1 MTTSFFRFF
10 LGLSLLLGLPLGA
23 FAADDGFKA
32 KTADRYPGKQSQGDL
47 IAAVKPF
54 YSEKDQKRAFGKA
67 RPYKHGVMPLLLV
80 LTNTGLHPY
89 DLKNLK
95 VRFITADREGLEP
108 IGGED
113 LAYFNPKGHQPRQR
127 NIPGIPAGIPGLSR
141 ARVKKGPLARF
152 EITDREFRAPV
163 LTPESTAGGFFYY
176 WTGTEEPLAGASAY
190 ISGIVDLTTG
200 RELFYFEIPLDRY
213 R

>member
-1 MTTSFFRFF
+1 MATLPGR
-10 LGLSLLLGLPLGA
+10 LAAGLFLPLA
-23 FAADDGFKA
+23 VFAADAVFKA
-32 KTADRYPGKQSQGDL
+32 KTADRYAGKQAQGDL

-54 YSEKDQKRAFGKA
+54 HSEKDQRSAFGKT

-80 LTNTGLHPY
+80 LTNSGQHAY

-95 VRFITADREGLEP
+95 VRFITGGREGLEP
-108 IGGED
+108 VSGED
-113 LAYFNPKGHQPRQR
+113 LAYFNPKGHRPRQR
-127 NIPGIPAGIPGLSR
+127 TIPGLPGLSGT
-141 ARVKKGPLARF
+141 RVRKGPLARAA
-152 EITDREFRAPV
+152 ITDREFRAPV
-163 LTPESTAGGFFYY
+163 LTPESTASGFLYY
-176 WTGTEEPLAGASAY
+176 WTGTDDPLAGASAY

>member
-1 MTTSFFRFF
+1 MATSTFRFF
-10 LGLSLLLGLPLGA
+10 LGLALLLGPLPGA
-23 FAADDGFKA
+23 FAADAGFKA

-54 YSEKDQKRAFGKA
+54 YSEKDQKSAFGKV

-95 VRFITADREGLEP
+95 VRFITAGRDGLEP
-108 IGGED
+108 IGGAE
-113 LAYFNPKGHQPRQR
+113 LAYFNPKGHRPRQR
-127 NIPGIPAGIPGLSR
+127 NIPGVPGLSR
-141 ARVKKGPLARF
+141 TRVKKGPLARF

-163 LTPESTAGGFFYY
+163 LTPESTASGFFYY
-176 WTGTEEPLAGASAY
+176 WTGTEEPLAGASVY